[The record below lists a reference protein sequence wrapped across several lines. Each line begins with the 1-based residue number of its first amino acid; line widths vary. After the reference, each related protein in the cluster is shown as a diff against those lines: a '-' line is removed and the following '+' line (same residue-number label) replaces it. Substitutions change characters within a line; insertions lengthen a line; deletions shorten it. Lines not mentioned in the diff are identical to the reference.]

1 MPVSDFEG
9 CLVCPDEQRCIQ
21 GPSERP
27 VFCLYHHHKSTP
39 NTPRFDILAALQ
51 AERDAIAAE
60 VERDGGNQMF
70 VEIADRMIEAAKGA
84 GR

>member
-1 MPVSDFEG
+1 M
-9 CLVCPDEQRCIQ
+9 Q
-21 GPSERP
+21 G
-27 VFCLYHHHKSTP
+27 
-39 NTPRFDILAALQ
+39 NTLDAMQAEYEAGLKDGRLSVVLSLQ

-70 VEIADRMIEAAKGA
+70 VEIADRMIGAAKGA